1 VSGNATL
8 RVAPDE
14 AFITFTITS
23 QQPTAAQ
30 AKTIVT
36 DATRSVM
43 GRVLEVEGVTEE
55 NVSTDS
61 LQLQPRW
68 ESRRRFDGTYE
79 TKITGYEYTNR
90 FTIQLDTTAPATLAA
105 IVDGALE
112 AGGDHLRLEQLGF
125 RISNEVQQQKMDEAR
140 GLAAKDALGRARRY
154 LEAMGSQVGPL
165 LSVSESPIAMSP
177 IATMATTT
185 QYMQYDDVELEYAR
199 SAASMVPV
207 LSGDQDVVANVYA
220 VFAIC

>member
-1 VSGNATL
+1 MRISYAIVYLFCVASLTSDSYPGHSGGAAVVEGPRDGSRPLALRRANVSGNATL

-79 TKITGYEYTNR
+79 TKITGYE
-90 FTIQLDTTAPATLAA
+90 ASAW
-105 IVDGALE
+105 
-112 AGGDHLRLEQLGF
+112 
-125 RISNEVQQQKMDEAR
+125 
-140 GLAAKDALGRARRY
+140 
-154 LEAMGSQVGPL
+154 
-165 LSVSESPIAMSP
+165 PIAKSLCIFLTKP
-177 IATMATTT
+177 SCHAT
-185 QYMQYDDVELEYAR
+185 
-199 SAASMVPV
+199 
-207 LSGDQDVVANVYA
+207 VALA
-220 VFAIC
+220 

>member
-1 VSGNATL
+1 MPARHINIHVWGASGPAAA
-8 RVAPDE
+8 R
-14 AFITFTITS
+14 
-23 QQPTAAQ
+23 AAQ
-30 AKTIVT
+30 
-36 DATRSVM
+36 
-43 GRVLEVEGVTEE
+43 
-55 NVSTDS
+55 
-61 LQLQPRW
+61 
-68 ESRRRFDGTYE
+68 
-79 TKITGYEYTNR
+79 
-90 FTIQLDTTAPATLAA
+90 
-105 IVDGALE
+105 
-112 AGGDHLRLEQLGF
+112 
-125 RISNEVQQQKMDEAR
+125 AR